1 MAEDYRTE
9 QLDIRG
15 YRVPVQIGGAGEP
28 LLLLHGAGGAGL
40 WTPFHAA
47 LAKHFTVYAPAHPGF
62 AGTPLPDWVK
72 SVADLVFHYMDV
84 LDTLGLKRITLAG
97 ISLGGWIA
105 TEFAATRPD
114 LVARLILLA
123 PIGVRTDTPMPDLFI
138 KEPHEAM
145 SYLFADP
152 NIAAVLRAQAPNA
165 DMIAAMW
172 SEQAAVARLI
182 WKRPYNPQ
190 LERRLH
196 HIKAPVLLLW
206 GAEDRL
212 VLAEHGRKL
221 QGLIE
226 GSRLVI
232 IKGAG
237 HVAPLEKPQELA
249 DAIIAF
255 ALSSDSAKA
264 ENA

>member
-1 MAEDYRTE
+1 MSEDYRTE
-9 QLDIRG
+9 ELDIRG
-15 YRVPVQIGGAGEP
+15 YRVPVQISGKGEP

-40 WTPFHAA
+40 WTPFHAT
-47 LAKHFTVYAPAHPGF
+47 LAERFTVYAPVHPGF
-62 AGTPLPDWVK
+62 AGTPLPDWLK

-84 LDTLGLKRITLAG
+84 LEALGLKRVTLAG

-105 TEFAATRPD
+105 TEFAVSRPD
-114 LVARLILLA
+114 LVERLILLA
-123 PIGVRTDTPMPDLFI
+123 PIGVRPDRPMPDLFI
-138 KEPHEAM
+138 LEPQEAM

-152 NIAAVLRAQAPNA
+152 NIAALMRSQTPTA
-165 DMIAAMW
+165 DMIVAIW

-196 HIKAPVLLLW
+196 HIKSPTLLVW

-212 VLAEHGRKL
+212 VPPEHGHKL
-221 QGLIE
+221 QGLIA
-226 GSRLVI
+226 GSQLEI
-232 IKGAG
+232 IRGAG

-249 DAIIAF
+249 QAIIAF
-255 ALSSDSAKA
+255 ADARMA
-264 ENA
+264 AA

>member
-1 MAEDYRTE
+1 MSGSYRTE
-9 QLDIRG
+9 TLDIRG
-15 YRVPVQIGGAGEP
+15 CRVPVLIGGSGAP
-28 LLLLHGAGGAGL
+28 LLLLHGAGGAGM

-84 LDTLGLKRITLAG
+84 LDALGLKQITLAG

-105 TEFAATRPD
+105 TEFATARPD
-114 LVARLILLA
+114 LVTRLILMA
-123 PIGVRTDTPMPDLFI
+123 PIGVRPDAPMPDLFI
-138 KEPHEAM
+138 KDPAEAM

-152 NIAAVLRAQAPNA
+152 NIAAMMRAQTPNA
-165 DMIAAMW
+165 DMITAMW
-172 SEQAAVARLI
+172 SEQAAAARLI

-212 VLAEHGRKL
+212 VPVAHGRKL
-221 QGLIE
+221 QGLIS
-226 GSRLVI
+226 GSRLEI
-232 IKGAG
+232 IQGAG

-249 DAIIAF
+249 GAIIAF
-255 ALSSDSAKA
+255 AARQA
-264 ENA
+264 MA